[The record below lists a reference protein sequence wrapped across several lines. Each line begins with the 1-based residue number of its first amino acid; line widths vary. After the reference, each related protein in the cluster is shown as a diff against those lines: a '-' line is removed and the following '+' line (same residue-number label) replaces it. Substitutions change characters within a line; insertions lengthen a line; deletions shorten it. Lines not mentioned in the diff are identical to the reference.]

1 MGPLFF
7 GDDFHQIELNL
18 DGIII
23 FGQAN
28 PLAHSMNM
36 GVDNNTRYP
45 KSVS

>member
-18 DGIII
+18 DGIIV
-23 FGQAN
+23 FGQTD

-36 GVDNNTRYP
+36 GVDDNTGYS
-45 KSVS
+45 KGVS